1 MTDPNAI
8 SRRERKKLTTKAML
22 LDAARTLFAE
32 KTVAKT
38 TIDDITEA
46 ADVARATF
54 FNYFQSK
61 NAILQELW
69 LEQISN
75 FSLSV
80 DRQVAQPISTHDR
93 LRNMFG
99 EFVRAL
105 LKRPDYFKAV
115 TGELELDWSTPEIS
129 KTRVDRFHDAL
140 ARLVTAG
147 IAQGDIRTDYQP
159 SFIAQMIGAIYI
171 SILREWRLDP
181 GYDLPVRFDQAAQ
194 FLADAIRPPRQASVA
209 SIQEC
214 EAKPT
219 K

>member
-1 MTDPNAI
+1 MI
-8 SRRERKKLTTKAML
+8 SRRERKKLTTKAQL
-22 LDAARTLFAE
+22 LQAARDLFAE

-69 LEQISN
+69 VEQITN

-80 DRQVAQPISTHDR
+80 DRQIALPLSTYER

-99 EFVRAL
+99 QFVREL
-105 LKRPDYFKAV
+105 VRRPDYFKAV
-115 TGELELDWSTPEIS
+115 TGELELDWSTPEVS
-129 KTRVDRFHDAL
+129 KVRVDRFHDAL
-140 ARLVTAG
+140 TRLVEAG
-147 IAQGDIRTDYQP
+147 IAQTDIRTDYAP
-159 SFIAQMIGAIYI
+159 RFIAQMIGAVYI

-181 GYDLPVRFDQAAQ
+181 DYDLAVRFDEAAR
-194 FLADAIRPPRQASVA
+194 FLADAIQPVQAESAARPLARPEVTAV
-209 SIQEC
+209 
-214 EAKPT
+214 PT
-219 K
+219 DP